1 MVEVLRHTEVR
12 SPGPDKQRDWAAS
25 VLASGEC
32 QLNSANGT
40 ASRSEPL
47 CLAAPRKGMSAY
59 DRSAGAYRT
68 RPCVIRDQRDVERP
82 ARRAAQQHPGLPR
95 RAGVHRGPRRP
106 SRHSATRIAGRL
118 HACQPRSDWT
128 KRTAVTVE
136 PTSPRPVPA

>member
-47 CLAAPRKGMSAY
+47 CLAAPRKGNVCM
-59 DRSAGAYRT
+59 RSLSR
-68 RPCVIRDQRDVERP
+68 RVQNP
-82 ARRAAQQHPGLPR
+82 AVRNP
-95 RAGVHRGPRRP
+95 
-106 SRHSATRIAGRL
+106 
-118 HACQPRSDWT
+118 
-128 KRTAVTVE
+128 
-136 PTSPRPVPA
+136 